1 MLCSMAINRR
11 INDRR
16 RKNIRCMKRT
26 CDDMISNMMDEKS
39 YVPQYIFKDISKLDT
54 ERIMCLIG

>member
-1 MLCSMAINRR
+1 
-11 INDRR
+11 
-16 RKNIRCMKRT
+16 
-26 CDDMISNMMDEKS
+26 MISNMMDEKS